1 MIFQYSNDRAR
12 DLIIFI
18 DSLEIAKKL
27 KNKIIYYRILQKF
40 QQNKN
45 KIKQIL
51 VPQYEKKAINA
62 SQDYFKL
69 INVYVA
75 KKQNKKF

>member
-12 DLIIFI
+12 DLIIFV

-27 KNKIIYYRILQKF
+27 KNKITYYKILQKF

-51 VPQYEKKAINA
+51 VP
-62 SQDYFKL
+62 
-69 INVYVA
+69 
-75 KKQNKKF
+75 